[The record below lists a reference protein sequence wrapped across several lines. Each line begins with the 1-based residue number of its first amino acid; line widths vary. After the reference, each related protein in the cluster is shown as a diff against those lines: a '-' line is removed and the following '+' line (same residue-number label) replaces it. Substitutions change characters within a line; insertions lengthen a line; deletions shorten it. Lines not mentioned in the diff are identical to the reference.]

1 MGTPGTAPSEVGV
14 ALGGGAARGVAHVG
28 ALKAIEAA
36 GLGVAGVAGT
46 SYGAVIAALYA
57 LGAHGLE
64 LERIVRT
71 QDLTELWLQGFD
83 FGLHEG
89 AMMSG
94 KRLARWLDRKFFMGA
109 TFDDVRLPLAIA
121 CTDLGSGRLRVL
133 GSGSIAEAVRA
144 SCALPGVFAPV
155 RMGGEVLI
163 DGGLVETVPFRAL
176 ATLDVPV
183 MIGVYAGMDVE
194 GSRFVRAVRRFAAS
208 PAGRA
213 HYRRTGRVPPDGPLR
228 QVARGLAISARSY
241 SRPVRVPRGAH
252 LVTVDP
258 GVAWWDFHRSPQ
270 SVAAGEEAMSALLG
284 GLLDQGL
291 LRPPVAAGWRD
302 AGSSVAGARH
312 AGRVPR

>member
-1 MGTPGTAPSEVGV
+1 MLAMPQAAEAPGSIGV

-28 ALKAIEAA
+28 ALKAVEAA
-36 GLGVAGVAGT
+36 GLQVSGIAGT

-57 LGAHGLE
+57 LGGHALE

-71 QDLTELWLQGFD
+71 QDISELWLQSLD

-121 CTDLGSGRLRVL
+121 CTDLESGRLRVL
-133 GSGSIAEAVRA
+133 RSGPIAEAVRA

-155 RMGGEVLI
+155 RMGGDVLI
-163 DGGLVETVPFRAL
+163 DGGLVETVPFKAL
-176 ATLDVPV
+176 ATLDTPLMV
-183 MIGVYAGMDVE
+183 GVHAGLDVK

-208 PAGRA
+208 PAGRS
-213 HYRRTGRVPPDGPLR
+213 HYRRTGRFSPAGPVR

-241 SRPVRVPRGAH
+241 SRPVRVPRGAY
-252 LVTVDP
+252 LVSVDP

-270 SVAAGEEAMSALLG
+270 SVAAGERAMGALLER
-284 GLLDQGL
+284 LLERGELAAVNHVAERRSLTGHQGQ
-291 LRPPVAAGWRD
+291 
-302 AGSSVAGARH
+302 
-312 AGRVPR
+312 GRA